1 MHPDTSP
8 RLAYGINQA
17 CKAVGLS
24 RAFIYQEIA
33 KGRLLTFKVGS
44 RTLIAAEDL
53 TDWLNSYKIS
63 PPQIEIGGADD
74 N

>member
-8 RLAYGINQA
+8 RIAYGINQA

-24 RAFIYQEIA
+24 RSFIYQEIA
-33 KGRLLTFKVGS
+33 KGRLPTFKVGS

-53 TDWLNSYKIS
+53 TAWLNSHRNPLLKNE
-63 PPQIEIGGADD
+63 IEGADD